1 LKTILKI
8 SVLGNLI
15 FAGTAL
21 FLWEHPRTVTISPPV
36 TATAVEPQTPMAPPA
51 VQMVVAPFHW
61 SQLMSTNGYR
71 AFVENLRA
79 AGCPEATVEDIVWG
93 DTGRAYSVMRGRLR
107 VSPSD
112 AGPWSAQSQMQMVA
126 YFLGQGPAPQAPA
139 EMPPLPLLAGTPPM
153 VLQNVDLSP
162 LNLSED
168 QTQALAN
175 IRDTFWKTVSGVNQD
190 TNDPRYLAR
199 WRKAQ
204 DAADSMFRVTLGS
217 DYWKYQ
223 MLSSAQAGSEN

>member
-1 LKTILKI
+1 
-8 SVLGNLI
+8 
-15 FAGTAL
+15 
-21 FLWEHPRTVTISPPV
+21 
-36 TATAVEPQTPMAPPA
+36 
-51 VQMVVAPFHW
+51 
-61 SQLMSTNGYR
+61 MSTNGYR